1 MDVIDRVLA
10 FWFEDGFDKRRK
22 AWFAKNADFD
32 AQIRTQFWDD
42 VEKASKG
49 EFDKFS
55 ETPKGALA
63 LMIFLDQFPRNI
75 FREDPKAFATDAKAL
90 KISKQAIANGLDA
103 NLSIFQ
109 KIFFYLPFEHSE
121 NMDDQ
126 NQAVELCQ
134 ALGDEDYL
142 KYAIAHRNVI
152 EKFDRFPHRNKVL
165 GRVSTADEIE
175 FLVRFRSF

>member
-22 AWFAKNADFD
+22 VWFVKNADFD

-63 LMIFLDQFPRNI
+63 LMIFLDQFHAI
-75 FREDPKAFATDAKAL
+75 YLGKTPKP
-90 KISKQAIANGLDA
+90 
-103 NLSIFQ
+103 
-109 KIFFYLPFEHSE
+109 LPQ
-121 NMDDQ
+121 MQ
-126 NQAVELCQ
+126 RL
-134 ALGDEDYL
+134 
-142 KYAIAHRNVI
+142 
-152 EKFDRFPHRNKVL
+152 
-165 GRVSTADEIE
+165 
-175 FLVRFRSF
+175 

>member
-22 AWFAKNADFD
+22 VWFVKNADFD

-75 FREDPKAFATDAKAL
+75 FREEL
-90 KISKQAIANGLDA
+90 VLV
-103 NLSIFQ
+103 LSSQF
-109 KIFFYLPFEHSE
+109 
-121 NMDDQ
+121 
-126 NQAVELCQ
+126 
-134 ALGDEDYL
+134 
-142 KYAIAHRNVI
+142 
-152 EKFDRFPHRNKVL
+152 
-165 GRVSTADEIE
+165 
-175 FLVRFRSF
+175 